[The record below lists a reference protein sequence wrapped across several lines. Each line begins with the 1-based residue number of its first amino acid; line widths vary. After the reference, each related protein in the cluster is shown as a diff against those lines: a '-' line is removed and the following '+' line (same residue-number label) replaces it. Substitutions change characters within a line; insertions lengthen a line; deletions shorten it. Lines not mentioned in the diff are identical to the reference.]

1 MQSFRSWL
9 GWIVCLG
16 TVGAGAA
23 GVAGAAVL
31 STGASAGDSD
41 TWIITPPPGFVN
53 YYFSATFPQFNPD
66 LGTLQMVNTR
76 FVSYLTAYYTFGN
89 MGESNK
95 YFGVTASMQSQLTP
109 SGGLAGPGAAVSGGA
124 EIGPGTNFGQGLDD
138 NNQNFGVITSYDPHA
153 LAAFIGHGSILME
166 GFASF
171 SSNYPLEGIT
181 GYWSYGSHLNIEV
194 QYQYEVPEPGTFVP
208 GVVALGVICWRGRR
222 CWSGRTSFPG
232 EVAR

>member
-1 MQSFRSWL
+1 MRVFSSWML
-9 GWIVCLG
+9 WISCLG
-16 TVGAGAA
+16 AAGAIGT

-31 STGASAGDSD
+31 STGASAGGSNS
-41 TWIITPPPGFVN
+41 WIITPPPGFVN

-76 FVSYLTAYYTFGN
+76 FVSYLSAYYTFGN
-89 MGESNK
+89 VSESNK
-95 YFGVTASMQSQLTP
+95 YFGVTASMHSQLTP
-109 SGGLAGPGAAVSGGA
+109 SGGLAGPEAAVSGGA
-124 EIGPGTNFGQGLDD
+124 EIEPRTNSGQDLYDS
-138 NNQNFGVITSYDPHA
+138 NQNFGVITSYDPLA

-166 GFASF
+166 GFATF

-208 GVVALGVICWRGRR
+208 AVVGLGFMVWRRR
-222 CWSGRTSFPG
+222 GCWSGSGSFPG
-232 EVAR
+232 